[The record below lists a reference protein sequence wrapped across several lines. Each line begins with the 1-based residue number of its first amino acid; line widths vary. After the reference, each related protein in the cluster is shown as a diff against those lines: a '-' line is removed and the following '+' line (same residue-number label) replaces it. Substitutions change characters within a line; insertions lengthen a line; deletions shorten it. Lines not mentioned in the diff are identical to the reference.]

1 MGFWGALFGGKN
13 DTLNQ
18 DIDKTGQIAGYATG
32 QGEKNLSSASDF
44 WRNIVSGD
52 SSKISQ
58 SLAPEID
65 AVKSSTA
72 NDQKTNSMFN
82 ARSGGTAASNNA
94 ASDKAHGYITNLI
107 GNLTGNA
114 VSSLASTGSNELS
127 TGLSATGQ
135 QAELSQERY
144 QNWMDSILGKGVTTA
159 AAAGEAYGL
168 GKIGM
173 PPPSNNDDNSDSNG
187 P

>member
-13 DTLNQ
+13 DVLNQ
-18 DIDKTGQIAGYATG
+18 DINQTGQIAGYATG

-44 WRNIVSGD
+44 WNSIVSGD

-58 SLAPEID
+58 ALAPEISS
-65 AVKSSTA
+65 AKSQAAQDIKKST
-72 NDQKTNSMFN
+72 MFSP
-82 ARSGGTAASNNA
+82 RSGGTAASNA
-94 ASDKAHGYITNLI
+94 ATADKTHGYITNLI
-107 GNLTGNA
+107 GSLTGNA
-114 VSSLASTGSNELS
+114 VSGLASTGTNELS

-144 QNWMDSILGKGVTTA
+144 QNWMDSILGKGLTTA
-159 AAAGEAYGL
+159 AGAAETFGL

-173 PPPSNNDDNSDSNG
+173 PTPSNSDNSDNS
-187 P
+187 PY